1 MPVNKRMRQAIKLE
15 PGAAG
20 HAAGAEEEGVAQR
33 VQILPEVLHAGG
45 GEMAAGEINSRL
57 LRANVDA
64 QAFAFQAMEQ
74 ARMTGEEL
82 LQAKVQIAELK
93 AEIRIKEALLHAKDA
108 EVTRLHATMQRRDG
122 EMSAPLVAKIT
133 EIGSVVCAI
142 MDGKMYVSRDYG
154 SSWNLAKLEKAPCG
168 IANASKHQMKKP
180 CLMAL
185 DDEGNIVVADEGS
198 HHLHIIQRTD
208 GALLRTI
215 GGFGTQP
222 GQFIGPRAV
231 AFCGGGNIV
240 VADTLNNRIQIL
252 RYIDGSHVLTIGT
265 QANNG
270 LLNRPCAVAVDGSG
284 NVFVN
289 DAGNG
294 CLKVFRLSDGELL
307 RSMCSKGSG
316 DGQIQGMGGIAIDK
330 DVLFVADSGNTRVQ
344 ALRLSDGQYLRTYGT
359 VDTFKNSPPLDVALY
374 GSDYIVVTSSCTLIT
389 SSNTR
394 IFRKDGV
401 EIRSSDH
408 RDMQACGVIV
418 DVEGRIIVSDRVNRS
433 TKILE

>member
-1 MPVNKRMRQAIKLE
+1 MRQAIKLE

-20 HAAGAEEEGVAQR
+20 HAAGAEEEGAAQR

-74 ARMTGEEL
+74 ARVTGEEL

-93 AEIRIKEALLHAKDA
+93 AEIRIKEALLLAKDA

-122 EMSAPLVAKIT
+122 EMSASALAKIT
-133 EIGSVVCAI
+133 EYGKVCAI
-142 MDGKMYVSRDYG
+142 MDGKPYISEDYG
-154 SSWNLAKLEKAPCG
+154 SSWKLAKLEQAPG
-168 IANASKHQMKKP
+168 GSAIASKKQMKKP

-185 DDEGNIVVADEGS
+185 DDEGNIVVADEDS
-198 HHLHIIQRTD
+198 HHLQIIQRTD

-265 QANNG
+265 QANIG

-284 NVFVN
+284 NVFVK
-289 DAGNG
+289 DEGNG

-330 DVLFVADSGNTRVQ
+330 DVLFVADSGNNRVQ
-344 ALRLSDGQYLRTYGT
+344 ALRCSDGKHLRTYGT
-359 VDTFKNSPPLDVALY
+359 VDTFKNSIPLDVALY
-374 GSDYIVVTSSCTLIT
+374 GSDYIVVASSCTLIT

-401 EIRSSDH
+401 EIRSSNH
-408 RDMQACGVIV
+408 SNIKACGVIV
-418 DVEGRIIVSDRVNRS
+418 DVEGRIIVSDRVDRT

>member
-1 MPVNKRMRQAIKLE
+1 MRQAIKLE

-20 HAAGAEEEGVAQR
+20 HAAGAEEEGTAQR
-33 VQILPEVLHAGG
+33 AQSLPEVLHAGG
-45 GEMAAGEINSRL
+45 GEMAAGEIN

-64 QAFAFQAMEQ
+64 QAFAFHAMEQ
-74 ARMTGEEL
+74 ARVTGEEL

-93 AEIRIKEALLHAKDA
+93 AEIRIKEALLLAKDA

-122 EMSAPLVAKIT
+122 EMSASALAKT
-133 EIGSVVCAI
+133 SEYGKVCAI
-142 MDGKMYVSRDYG
+142 MDGKPYFSEDHG
-154 SSWNLAKLEKAPCG
+154 STWKLAKLVQAPCG
-168 IANASKHQMKKP
+168 SAKKP

-198 HHLHIIQRTD
+198 HNLQIIQRTD

-231 AFCGGGNIV
+231 AFCGSGNIV
-240 VADTLNNRIQIL
+240 VADTLNNRLQIL

-265 QANNG
+265 QANIG
-270 LLNRPCAVAVDGSG
+270 LLNRPCAVAVDASG

-316 DGQIQGMGGIAIDK
+316 DGQIQGTGGIAIDK
-330 DVLFVADSGNTRVQ
+330 DVLFVADSDNNRVQ
-344 ALRLSDGQYLRTYGT
+344 ALRCSDGKHLRNYGT
-359 VDTFKNSPPLDVALY
+359 VDTFKYSQPLDVAIY
-374 GSDYIVVTSSCTLIT
+374 GSDYIVVASYSQLSNRSSTI
-389 SSNTR
+389 R
-394 IFRKDGV
+394 IFRKDGF
-401 EIRSSDH
+401 EIRSSNH
-408 RDMQACGVIV
+408 SYTQACGVIV
-418 DVEGRIIVSDRVNRS
+418 DVEGRIIVSDRMDRT